1 MNITYTLSQLPK
13 VVAEVWANYG
23 DARIFAFEGEMG
35 AGKTTFI
42 RTLCAHIGVI
52 DPVSSPTYAL
62 INEYETIKGLK
73 VRHAD
78 LYRLSSAEEALEAG
92 MEEQPLPGELV
103 LIEWPELFGAYLPEN
118 TVWLRL
124 RTISDNERSLHV
136 HIPR

>member
-1 MNITYTLSQLPK
+1 MNITFTLSQLPN
-13 VVAEVWANYG
+13 VVAELWANFG
-23 DARIFAFEGEMG
+23 DARVFAFEGEMG

-52 DPVSSPTYAL
+52 DAVSSPTYAL
-62 INEYETIKGLK
+62 INEYETTKGVK

-92 MEEQPLPGELV
+92 MGEQPLPGELL
-103 LIEWPELFGAYLPEN
+103 LIEWPELFRAYLPED

-124 RTISDNERSLHV
+124 LTISDTERSLHV
-136 HIPR
+136 HIP